1 MPKKSSC
8 LILLVSALSL
18 ALSAQSQAPQ
28 HPSAAAAVRAT
39 NDPVD
44 VVLADG
50 TPIKLGLADTALSNA
65 RVGENLDL
73 EVAEDVRVSGVVVI
87 SKGSVATG
95 EVTGLRA
102 GLGGSHIGKA
112 DISLRS
118 VTLADGQIV
127 PIRSTKEPP
136 AHNDQAMIISNSGQ
150 DASIA
155 PGTTVTAYINGKQ
168 PLDMTRLR
176 AAGGPTVDLKINSIP
191 VNADV
196 SIDGR
201 LNASTPY
208 VFHVRAGDHTVVV
221 RMAGFQAWQ
230 NTVHVGADAVQVEVK
245 LAKQDGSE
253 AMPASKAAEPSLGD
267 LARAARARK
276 PQSTTPASDQK
287 DSSAPRDPMQPVTL
301 EQ

>member
-1 MPKKSSC
+1 MTKKSIF
-8 LILLVSALSL
+8 LTLLASALSL
-18 ALSAQSQAPQ
+18 AVSAQSPASQ
-28 HPSAAAAVRAT
+28 HPSAAPVAS
-39 NDPVD
+39 DPVN

-50 TPIKLGLADTALSNA
+50 TPIKLVLGESGLSNA
-65 RVGENLDL
+65 RVGENLDM

-95 EVTGLRA
+95 EVTALRA
-102 GLGGSHIGKA
+102 GLGGSHSGKV

-127 PIRSTKEPP
+127 PIRSTKEAP
-136 AHNDQAMIISNSGQ
+136 AHNDQAMIISSSGQ
-150 DASIA
+150 DASIS
-155 PGTTVTAYINGKQ
+155 PGTAVTAYINGKQ
-168 PLDMTRLR
+168 PLDLSRLR
-176 AAGGPTVDLKINSIP
+176 AAGGPTVDLKVSSTP
-191 VNADV
+191 ANADV

-221 RMAGFQAWQ
+221 RMAGFQPWQ
-230 NTVHVGADAVQVEVK
+230 NTVHVGSDTVQVEVK

-253 AMPASKAAEPSLGD
+253 PVPTSKSAEPSLGD

-276 PQSTTPASDQK
+276 PQQNAPPASDQK

>member
-1 MPKKSSC
+1 MPKKSLS
-8 LILLVSALSL
+8 LMLLVSALSV
-18 ALSAQSQAPQ
+18 AVAAQSPASQ
-28 HPSAAAAVRAT
+28 HPSTAPAA

-50 TPIKLGLADTALSNA
+50 TPIKLGLGETGLSNA

-95 EVTGLRA
+95 EVTALRA
-102 GLGGSHIGKA
+102 GVGGSHIGKV

-127 PIRSTKEPP
+127 PIRSTKEAP
-136 AHNDQAMIISNSGQ
+136 AHNDQAMIISSGGQ
-150 DASIA
+150 DATIA
-155 PGTTVTAYINGKQ
+155 AGTTVTAYIHGKQ
-168 PLDMTRLR
+168 PLDLSRLR
-176 AAGGPTVDLKINSIP
+176 AAGGPTVDLKVNSTP
-191 VNADV
+191 ANAEV

-230 NTVHVGADAVQVEVK
+230 STVHVSSDSVQVEVK

-253 AMPASKAAEPSLGD
+253 PMPATKAAEPSLGD

-276 PQSTTPASDQK
+276 PQSATPATDQK
-287 DSSAPRDPMQPVTL
+287 DSSAPRDPMQPVKL
-301 EQ
+301 ER

>member
-1 MPKKSSC
+1 MPKQPLLLMC
-8 LILLVSALSL
+8 LVSTLSL
-18 ALSAQSQAPQ
+18 TLLAQSPAPQ
-28 HPSAAAAVRAT
+28 GAKATPAASE
-39 NDPVD
+39 PVN

-50 TPIKLGLADTALSNA
+50 TPIKLGLGETGLSNA

-73 EVAEDVRVSGVVVI
+73 VVVEDVRVSGVVVI

-95 EVTGLRA
+95 EVTELRA
-102 GLGGSHIGKA
+102 GLGGSHAGKA

-118 VTLADGQIV
+118 VTLADGQVV
-127 PIRSTKEPP
+127 PIRSTKEAP
-136 AHNDQAMIISNSGQ
+136 ANNDQAMIISSGGQ

-168 PLDMTRLR
+168 PLDLSRLR
-176 AAGGPTVDLKINSIP
+176 AAGGPTVDLKVNSTP
-191 VNADV
+191 ANAEV

-208 VFHVRAGDHTVVV
+208 VFHLRAGDHMVVV
-221 RMAGFQAWQ
+221 RMAGFQPWQ
-230 NTVHVGADAVQVEVK
+230 NTVHVGSDTVQVDVK
-245 LAKQDGSE
+245 LAKEDGTE
-253 AMPASKAAEPSLGD
+253 ATPAARSSEPSLGD

-276 PQSTTPASDQK
+276 PQSTSAPPSDSK
-287 DSSAPRDPMQPVTL
+287 DSSAPRDPMKPVTL

>member
-1 MPKKSSC
+1 MPKKSC
-8 LILLVSALSL
+8 FLMLLVSSLSL
-18 ALSAQSQAPQ
+18 TVSAQSPASQ
-28 HPSAAAAVRAT
+28 HPSAAPAAS
-39 NDPVD
+39 DPVN

-50 TPIKLGLADTALSNA
+50 TPIKLELGETGLGKA

-73 EVAEDVRVSGVVVI
+73 DVAEDVRVSGVVVI
-87 SKGSVATG
+87 SKGSVATA
-95 EVTGLRA
+95 EVTALRA
-102 GLGGSHIGKA
+102 SLGGSHIGKV

-118 VTLADGQIV
+118 VTLADGQTV

-136 AHNDQAMIISNSGQ
+136 AHNDQAMIISSGGQ
-150 DASIA
+150 DATIA
-155 PGTTVTAYINGKQ
+155 PGTTVTAYIHGKQ
-168 PLDMTRLR
+168 PLDLSRLR
-176 AAGGPTVDLKINSIP
+176 AAGGPTVDLKVNSTP
-191 VNADV
+191 ANADV

-221 RMAGFQAWQ
+221 RMAGFQPWQ
-230 NTVHVGADAVQVEVK
+230 NTVHVSSDTVQVDVK

-253 AMPASKAAEPSLGD
+253 PMPATKAAEPSLGD

-276 PQSTTPASDQK
+276 PQSATPATDQK
-287 DSSAPRDPMQPVTL
+287 DSSVPRDPMQPVTL

>member
-1 MPKKSSC
+1 MPKKSIF
-8 LILLVSALSL
+8 LMFVMSALSL
-18 ALSAQSQAPQ
+18 AVAAQSPAPQ
-28 HPSAAAAVRAT
+28 HPSAAAAPAT
-39 NDPVD
+39 SELVD

-50 TPIKLGLADTALSNA
+50 TPIKLGLADAALSNA

-102 GLGGSHIGKA
+102 GLGGNHIGRV

-127 PIRSTKEPP
+127 PIRSTKEAPSRS
-136 AHNDQAMIISNSGQ
+136 DQAMVISNSGQ

-168 PLDMTRLR
+168 PLDMSRLR
-176 AAGGPTVDLKINSIP
+176 AAGGPAVDLKVNSTP
-191 VNADV
+191 VNAEV

-253 AMPASKAAEPSLGD
+253 AMPATKAAEHSLGD
-267 LARAARARK
+267 LARAARSRK
-276 PQSTTPASDQK
+276 PQSATPATDQK

>member
-1 MPKKSSC
+1 MPKKPFC

-18 ALSAQSQAPQ
+18 AVSAQSPATQQPSTAP
-28 HPSAAAAVRAT
+28 AAS
-39 NDPVD
+39 NPVN

-50 TPIKLGLADTALSNA
+50 TPIKLGLGETGLSNA

-73 EVAEDVRVSGVVVI
+73 EVAEDVRISGVVVI

-102 GLGGSHIGKA
+102 GLGGSHIGRV

-127 PIRSTKEPP
+127 PIRSTKEAP
-136 AHNDQAMIISNSGQ
+136 AHSDQAMIISNSGQ

-168 PLDMTRLR
+168 PLDMSRLR
-176 AAGGPTVDLKINSIP
+176 AAGGPTIDLKVNSTP
-191 VNADV
+191 ANAEV

-208 VFHVRAGDHTVVV
+208 VFHVHAGDHTVVV

-230 NTVHVGADAVQVEVK
+230 NTVHVGSDAVQVEVK
-245 LAKQDGSE
+245 LARQDGSE

-267 LARAARARK
+267 LARAV
-276 PQSTTPASDQK
+276 PQASECGTCFQSEGQVG
-287 DSSAPRDPMQPVTL
+287 SS
-301 EQ
+301 

>member
-1 MPKKSSC
+1 
-8 LILLVSALSL
+8 
-18 ALSAQSQAPQ
+18 
-28 HPSAAAAVRAT
+28 
-39 NDPVD
+39 
-44 VVLADG
+44 
-50 TPIKLGLADTALSNA
+50 
-65 RVGENLDL
+65 
-73 EVAEDVRVSGVVVI
+73 VVVI

-102 GLGGSHIGKA
+102 GLGGSHIGRV

-127 PIRSTKEPP
+127 PIRSTKEAP
-136 AHNDQAMIISNSGQ
+136 ARSDQAMIISNSGQ

-168 PLDMTRLR
+168 PLDLSRLR
-176 AAGGPTVDLKINSIP
+176 AAGGPTVDLKVNSTP
-191 VNADV
+191 PNAEV

-201 LNASTPY
+201 LNSSTPY

-230 NTVHVGADAVQVEVK
+230 NTVHVGSDAVQVEVK

-253 AMPASKAAEPSLGD
+253 AMPATKTAEPSLGD

-276 PQSTTPASDQK
+276 PQSTTPATDQK

>member
-1 MPKKSSC
+1 MPKKPFC

-18 ALSAQSQAPQ
+18 AVSAQSPATQQPSTAP
-28 HPSAAAAVRAT
+28 AAS
-39 NDPVD
+39 NPVN

-50 TPIKLGLADTALSNA
+50 TPIKLGLGETGLSNA

-73 EVAEDVRVSGVVVI
+73 EVAEDVRISGVVVI

-102 GLGGSHIGKA
+102 GLGGSHIGRV

-127 PIRSTKEPP
+127 PIRSTKEAP
-136 AHNDQAMIISNSGQ
+136 AHSDQAMIISNSGQ

-168 PLDMTRLR
+168 PLDMSRLR
-176 AAGGPTVDLKINSIP
+176 AAGGPTIDLKVNSTP
-191 VNADV
+191 ANAEV

-208 VFHVRAGDHTVVV
+208 VFHVHAGDHTVVV

-230 NTVHVGADAVQVEVK
+230 NTVHVGSDAVQVEVK
-245 LAKQDGSE
+245 LARQDGSE

-267 LARAARARK
+267 LARAARSRK
-276 PQSTTPASDQK
+276 PQSAAPVSNQK
-287 DSSAPRDPMQPVTL
+287 DRSAPRDPTQPVTL

>member
-1 MPKKSSC
+1 MPKKSIF
-8 LILLVSALSL
+8 LMFVMSALSL
-18 ALSAQSQAPQ
+18 AVAAQSPAPQ
-28 HPSAAAAVRAT
+28 HPSAAAAPAT
-39 NDPVD
+39 SEPVN

-73 EVAEDVRVSGVVVI
+73 EVAEDVRISGVVVI

-102 GLGGSHIGKA
+102 GLGGSHIGRV

-127 PIRSTKEPP
+127 PIRSTKEAP
-136 AHNDQAMIISNSGQ
+136 ARSDQAMIISNSGQ

-168 PLDMTRLR
+168 PLDLSRLR
-176 AAGGPTVDLKINSIP
+176 AAGGPTVDLKVNSTP
-191 VNADV
+191 PNAEV

-201 LNASTPY
+201 LNSSTPY

-230 NTVHVGADAVQVEVK
+230 NTVHVGSDAVQVEVK

-253 AMPASKAAEPSLGD
+253 AMPATKTAEPSLGD

-276 PQSTTPASDQK
+276 PQSTTPATDQK